1 MAKGKIACL
10 LAAGFEDSEFKVP
23 ADRLKEAGYE
33 VLVIGLKKGEE
44 LKGYK
49 GKVTVKAEASI
60 DDVKAEDFQ
69 GLLIPGGHSPD
80 QLRIDDRM
88 VDFVRKFDATHRPL
102 AAVCHGPQL
111 LITAGLVKG
120 RTLTAWPTIRVDLG
134 YAGANVVDKEVVV
147 DDNWI
152 TSRKPEDLEAFSKKF
167 VEELGE
173 ESDRAGKPMKDAAR
187 PSA

>member
-10 LAAGFEDSEFKVP
+10 LAQGYEDSEFKVP

-33 VLVIGLKKGEE
+33 VVVIGLKKGEE

-49 GKVTVKAEASI
+49 GKVTVKTDAAINE
-60 DDVKAEDFQ
+60 VKPEEFQ

-80 QLRIDDRM
+80 QLRIDER
-88 VDFVRKFDATHRPL
+88 VVNFVRKFDELHLPL

-111 LITAGLVKG
+111 LLTAGLVKG
-120 RTLTAWPTIRVDLG
+120 RTLTAWPTVRVDLG
-134 YAGANVVDKEVVV
+134 YAGANLLDKEVVV

-152 TSRKPEDLEAFSKKF
+152 TSRKPEDLKAFSEKF
-167 VEELGE
+167 LEELGE
-173 ESDRAGKPMKDAAR
+173 EEGRAGQSKKQSPQPNA
-187 PSA
+187 